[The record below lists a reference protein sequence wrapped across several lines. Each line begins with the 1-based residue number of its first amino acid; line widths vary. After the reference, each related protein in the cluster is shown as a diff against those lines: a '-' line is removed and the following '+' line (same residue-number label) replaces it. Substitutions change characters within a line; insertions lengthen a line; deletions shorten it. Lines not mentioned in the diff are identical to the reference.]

1 VAVAEGATGRAVT
14 ERPCGVLKHPAQP
27 DPRQVEQHVAKASR
41 NNSAAAFLS
50 LAKLNNL
57 ERPTTEAAT
66 NPAVVQILE
75 AFVRIKTICDLAHP
89 AKPKFA
95 ECFIRLLSN
104 RLRSSAHFAE
114 YMQLRDHLLSRLTEI
129 SAEKHKQA
137 SEDHRRRR
145 AVEKSDRNRQMA
157 EAFRSHK
164 SNQQHSQKSDSAL
177 KAEIGKRFE
186 LRSRSASIEAI
197 NRGLKS
203 LSKQR

>member
-1 VAVAEGATGRAVT
+1 
-14 ERPCGVLKHPAQP
+14 
-27 DPRQVEQHVAKASR
+27 VEQHVAKANR

-50 LAKLNNL
+50 LEAKLNDL
-57 ERPTTEAAT
+57 ETPTTDAAAKAT
-66 NPAVVQILE
+66 AVQIME
-75 AFVRIKTICDLAHP
+75 AFVRIKAICNLAHP

-95 ECFIRLLSN
+95 ERFIRLLSN

-114 YMQLRDHLLSRLTEI
+114 YMQLRDHLLSRLTQI

-145 AVEKSDRNRQMA
+145 AVEKSDRNREMA

-164 SNQQHSQKSDSAL
+164 SNQQHSQKGDSAL

-203 LSKQR
+203 LNKQR